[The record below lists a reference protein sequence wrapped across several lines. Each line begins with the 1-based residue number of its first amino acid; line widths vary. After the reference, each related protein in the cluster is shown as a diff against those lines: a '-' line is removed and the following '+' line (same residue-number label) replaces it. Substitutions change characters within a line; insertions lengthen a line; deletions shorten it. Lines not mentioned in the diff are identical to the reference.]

1 MFWGGCFFKHKDFD
15 FRDKQTHFTV
25 VHRAWCSCLTWK
37 PGKITSLR
45 CKKKKHLKPI
55 TLWYSTGKKSNVS
68 CRSHLCIMNVCVR
81 VFIYLLKEFF
91 ISHWFLQKL
100 QVRAST
106 VLLRGAEVG
115 CGPAFPL
122 ASGIEQ
128 INRQARLSCQ
138 WCASCGFY
146 LHNEYKDEAVATRKQ
161 WRPALRMGLGEKYW
175 ETPKRGWLV

>member
-1 MFWGGCFFKHKDFD
+1 
-15 FRDKQTHFTV
+15 
-25 VHRAWCSCLTWK
+25 
-37 PGKITSLR
+37 
-45 CKKKKHLKPI
+45 
-55 TLWYSTGKKSNVS
+55 
-68 CRSHLCIMNVCVR
+68 MNVCVR

-122 ASGIEQ
+122 ASGTEQ

-146 LHNEYKDEAVATRKQ
+146 LHNEYKDGLWLPGNSEDQ
-161 WRPALRMGLGEKYW
+161 LWEWGLGRNTEKHQ
-175 ETPKRGWLV
+175 KRGWLVWRELELVLLHSQFNSQYLWPVKKQNNMVNPAAFGDSFCNYMHSKINNKEKT